1 VSTTRAHRV
10 RRIAWLALP
19 TLVALTISVPAAA
32 AHPKR
37 HHHRHHRHHAS
48 KAQVQ
53 VAPVQVTPAQVT
65 PATCANADT
74 SAVGAPQQTMRAA
87 VVCLINQQRG
97 QRKLP
102 LLTEASELDH
112 SAQGWTDSMVLHNL
126 FSHGTD
132 FWNRI
137 SAVGYLWS
145 NVGENIAS
153 GFATPREVVT
163 AWMASP
169 DHCTN
174 ILNPNYAN
182 VGTGVNPNPVLA
194 AASGA
199 ATWTQDFGLLM
210 SQNPP
215 SNNFGP
221 AHGCPY

>member
-1 VSTTRAHRV
+1 VSTTRSHRF
-10 RRIAWLALP
+10 RRIAALTLP
-19 TLVALTISVPAAA
+19 TLAALTISVPGAA

-37 HHHRHHRHHAS
+37 HPRHHRHHAS
-48 KAQVQ
+48 QAQ
-53 VAPVQVTPAQVT
+53 TPAAPAT

-74 SAVGAPQQTMRAA
+74 SAVGAPQQAMRAA

-102 LLTEASELDH
+102 LLNEVSALDH
-112 SAQGWTDSMVLHNL
+112 SAQGWTDLMVLHNL

-137 SAVGYLWS
+137 TDVGYVWS

-169 DHCTN
+169 DHCSN
-174 ILNPNYAN
+174 ILDPNYAN

-215 SNNFGP
+215 STNFGP

>member
-1 VSTTRAHRV
+1 MLT
-10 RRIAWLALP
+10 LP
-19 TLVALTISVPAAA
+19 TLAALTISLPGAV

-37 HHHRHHRHHAS
+37 HRRHHHHHHAS
-48 KAQVQ
+48 QAQVQ
-53 VAPVQVTPAQVT
+53 AAPTKPTTPAA
-65 PATCANADT
+65 PATCANADA
-74 SAVGAPQQTMRAA
+74 SAAGAPQQAMRAA

-102 LLTEASELDH
+102 LLTDVSELDR
-112 SAQGWTDSMVLHNL
+112 SAQSWTDLMVLHNL

-132 FWNRI
+132 FASRI
-137 SAVGYLWS
+137 TDVGYVWS
-145 NVGENIAS
+145 NIAENIAT

-169 DHCTN
+169 DHCAN

-215 SNNFGP
+215 STNFGP